1 MDMSLFGK
9 RLKET
14 REGLNISAEE
24 LAEAIGV
31 NKATI
36 HRYETGYFKSIKLDR
51 LDKIAEFLNV
61 SKSYLTGDSKD
72 KYFKE
77 SFTTVF
83 EAKPKELSEILDIS
97 IDLLTQDNILVEGK
111 PVDKDNLKSLI
122 NYMEFILES
131 AKKDKEW
138 LDVSRYLYESINP
151 RASRGV

>member
-1 MDMSLFGK
+1 MDMFLFGK

-36 HRYETGYFKSIKLDR
+36 HRYETGYFKSIKLDK

-111 PVDKDNLKSLI
+111 PVNQDNLKALI

-131 AKKDKEW
+131 AKKDKE
-138 LDVSRYLYESINP
+138 
-151 RASRGV
+151 

>member
-1 MDMSLFGK
+1 MDMFLFGK

-111 PVDKDNLKSLI
+111 PVNKDNLKSLI
-122 NYMEFILES
+122 NYMEFILDS
-131 AKKDKEW
+131 AKKDKE
-138 LDVSRYLYESINP
+138 
-151 RASRGV
+151 

>member
-1 MDMSLFGK
+1 MDMFLFGK
-9 RLKET
+9 RLKEV

-111 PVDKDNLKSLI
+111 PVNQDNLKALI

-131 AKKDKEW
+131 AKKDKE
-138 LDVSRYLYESINP
+138 
-151 RASRGV
+151 

>member
-1 MDMSLFGK
+1 MDMFLFGR

-111 PVDKDNLKSLI
+111 PVNQDNLKALI

-131 AKKDKEW
+131 AKKDKE
-138 LDVSRYLYESINP
+138 
-151 RASRGV
+151 

>member
-1 MDMSLFGK
+1 MDMFLFGK

-111 PVDKDNLKSLI
+111 PVNQDNLKALI

-131 AKKDKEW
+131 AKKDKE
-138 LDVSRYLYESINP
+138 
-151 RASRGV
+151 

>member
-1 MDMSLFGK
+1 MDMFLFGR

-111 PVDKDNLKSLI
+111 PVNKDNLKSLI

-138 LDVSRYLYESINP
+138 
-151 RASRGV
+151 

>member
-1 MDMSLFGK
+1 MDMFLFGK
-9 RLKET
+9 RLKEV

-111 PVDKDNLKSLI
+111 PVNKDNLKSLI

-131 AKKDKEW
+131 AKKDKE
-138 LDVSRYLYESINP
+138 
-151 RASRGV
+151 

>member
-1 MDMSLFGK
+1 MDMFLFGK

-36 HRYETGYFKSIKLDR
+36 HRYETGYFKSIKLDK

-111 PVDKDNLKSLI
+111 PVNQDNLKALI

-138 LDVSRYLYESINP
+138 
-151 RASRGV
+151 

>member
-1 MDMSLFGK
+1 MDMFLFGR
-9 RLKET
+9 RLKEV

-97 IDLLTQDNILVEGK
+97 IDLLNQDNILVEGK
-111 PVDKDNLKSLI
+111 PVNKNNLKSLI

-138 LDVSRYLYESINP
+138 
-151 RASRGV
+151 

>member
-1 MDMSLFGK
+1 MDMFLFGR
-9 RLKET
+9 RLKEV

-97 IDLLTQDNILVEGK
+97 IDLLNQDNILVEGK
-111 PVDKDNLKSLI
+111 PVNQDNLKALI

-131 AKKDKEW
+131 AKKDKE
-138 LDVSRYLYESINP
+138 
-151 RASRGV
+151 

>member
-1 MDMSLFGK
+1 MFLFGR

-111 PVDKDNLKSLI
+111 PVNKDNLKSLI

-131 AKKDKEW
+131 AKKDKE
-138 LDVSRYLYESINP
+138 
-151 RASRGV
+151 